1 MRTFLIDNED
11 CSAINRKR
19 SLESG
24 SCDGVDVSCNCE
36 RLTVDQVPQPHIPQL
51 KYKKLGSERGVS
63 TLELPGRSAP
73 AGATC
78 KVREQLVSYGEE
90 VVDRTE
96 KRTERKTEMRPP
108 KVIREAVLGRM
119 EADDFPREMNFSGE
133 NRQVSSH
140 NPWMDSRPSQTSGRL
155 DCVSSS
161 GCDFSR
167 NGKDN
172 VERAALVDTM
182 LIQKEIHNPKKTS
195 GGLDRITSSGCEMW
209 NGMYTEKEG
218 TVVEMIHMDNDG
230 KEVGVKVDKGAL
242 RVAKS
247 VAKDKVVSRHDE
259 LKLAAHA
266 SEKIMEVQEEPA
278 GKISYGSSGICK
290 ISLACRNENDKSN
303 MPCNYKETDQNSLPE
318 NYQADRCQDQVRKVL
333 DLYKDT
339 LERVRKDDKVKTNGK
354 RKIGMQIYVDAAM
367 QLKDHKKWLNVDKCV
382 GALPGIEIGDQ
393 FQSRAELVI
402 VGLHSKFLAGIDY
415 KNIGGKICATS
426 IVTSGRHG
434 DKNHSSD
441 VLIYGGE
448 GGKPNPSSGK
458 PEDQKL
464 VRGNLA
470 LKNSINDVPV
480 RVIRGMQNM
489 KAPKS
494 TLADSVNKSKFVYD
508 GLYFVRK
515 CWPEREHCGNLVY
528 KFQLERIQG
537 QQELPRWNTQNTSR
551 KFNKA
556 TQGPVV
562 ILDISNGEENMPV
575 RVVNAIDGQKPPAFK
590 YTTKMAY
597 HSQQCVDTKS
607 SGCDCLNGCSKE
619 ILCSCIDKS
628 DGKVSINN
636 SVSIVKKDPV
646 VYECGP
652 CCKCPPDCK
661 NRMSQ
666 HGIKLQLE
674 IFKTIPTGWGVRSRN
689 FISEGRF
696 ICEYVG
702 ELLQYKEE
710 EGRIDFDESA
720 VDAGNSN
727 DAKTAMFGNVAKFIR
742 HSCSPNL
749 YAKCALFDHE
759 DMRRPH
765 VMLFAARN
773 IPPRKELTFDY
784 KLP

>member
-1 MRTFLIDNED
+1 MSSCFEHLYISEDQVQPSLMRTFLIDKED
-11 CSAINRKR
+11 CAVMSRKR

-24 SCDGVDVSCNCE
+24 SCEGVDVLPNCKS
-36 RLTVDQVPQPHIPQL
+36 LTVDQVHQSHIPQL
-51 KYKKLGSERGVS
+51 KYKKLGSERRLS
-63 TLELPGRSAP
+63 TLELPGTLAP
-73 AGATC
+73 ADATC
-78 KVREQLVSYGEE
+78 KVREQLVSSGKEL
-90 VVDRTE
+90 VDRTE
-96 KRTERKTEMRPP
+96 RQTERKTDMRPP

-119 EADDFPREMNFSGE
+119 EADD
-133 NRQVSSH
+133 
-140 NPWMDSRPSQTSGRL
+140 
-155 DCVSSS
+155 
-161 GCDFSR
+161 
-167 NGKDN
+167 
-172 VERAALVDTM
+172 
-182 LIQKEIHNPKKTS
+182 
-195 GGLDRITSSGCEMW
+195 RITSFGCEVW
-209 NGMYTEKEG
+209 NGKYTAEQR

-230 KEVGVKVDKGAL
+230 KEVGAKVDKGAL
-242 RVAKS
+242 RVAK
-247 VAKDKVVSRHDE
+247 DKVVARHDE
-259 LKLAAHA
+259 FKLAAH
-266 SEKIMEVQEEPA
+266 EREMEVQEESG
-278 GKISYGSSGICK
+278 GKITYGSSGICK
-290 ISLACRNENDKSN
+290 ISLACKNENDKSN
-303 MPCNYKETDQNSLPE
+303 MQCNYKETHQNKMHEVLTLNSLPD
-318 NYQADRCQDQVRKVL
+318 NYQADLCRDQVRKVL

-367 QLKDHKKWLNVDKCV
+367 QLKDHKKWLNVDKCF

-415 KNIGGKICATS
+415 KNMGGKICASS
-426 IVTSGRHG
+426 IVTSGHHG

-441 VLIYGGE
+441 VLIYVGE
-448 GGKPNPSSGK
+448 GGKPNRGSEK

-470 LKNSINDVPV
+470 LKNSTNDVPV
-480 RVIRGMQNM
+480 RVIRRIQNV
-489 KAPKS
+489 KAPEL
-494 TLADSVNKSKFVYD
+494 TLADSVSKFVYD

-537 QQELPRWNTQNTSR
+537 QQELPRWTTQNTLR

-556 TQGPVV
+556 TQCPIV
-562 ILDISNGEENMPV
+562 LNDISNGEENMPV
-575 RVVNAIDGQKPPAFK
+575 RVVNAIDCQKPPPFK

-597 HSQQCVDTKS
+597 HSQQCVVSKS
-607 SGCDCLNGCSKE
+607 GGCDCLDGCSKE
-619 ILCSCIDKS
+619 TLCSCIVMS
-628 DGKVSINN
+628 NGKVSIDN
-636 SVSIVKKDPV
+636 SVSIVKKDPI

-652 CCKCPPDCK
+652 CCKCPPGCK
-661 NRMSQ
+661 NRTSQ
-666 HGIKLQLE
+666 HGVKLQLE
-674 IFKTIPTGWGVRSRN
+674 VFKNTPTGWGVRSRN

-702 ELLQYKEE
+702 DLLKYKEE

-727 DAKTAMFGNVAKFIR
+727 DAKTVMFGNVARFIK

-749 YAKCALFDHE
+749 YAKCVLFDHE

-784 KLP
+784 KLPTTAPQQSLSVS